1 MTPATEKNVAC
12 AITPIPLRDRNV
24 TRVGLNASDA
34 SAPRQPPT
42 CIPLSEGYVSGGD
55 LGTTNCALAFVLLGS
70 EARSEIF
77 GIQQWDTSS
86 TIMES
91 PALPSFLYLPDTVT
105 AAQIQPGTASGE
117 VWVVGRLHGLDVI
130 SHLMAAKGAV
140 LRSHSVMPAILGGGS
155 WIAEFI

>member
-1 MTPATEKNVAC
+1 MP
-12 AITPIPLRDRNV
+12 
-24 TRVGLNASDA
+24 
-34 SAPRQPPT
+34 SARF
-42 CIPLSEGYVSGGD
+42 CIGID
-55 LGTTNCALAFVLLGS
+55 LGTTNCALAFVLLGN

-117 VWVVGRLHGLDVI
+117 EWVVGRLARKRPRNHPAGSSIQPNPGFAIIHRIARRAFCPGDRRTSRATVRFHRYAL
-130 SHLMAAKGAV
+130 GAD
-140 LRSHSVMPAILGGGS
+140 P
-155 WIAEFI
+155 